1 MKQNKWQR
9 LAAIGLCGSLL
20 VNAFSGVTAVAETV
34 TIESSPTAES
44 SVKEETQASSETQE
58 TTTETS
64 REVAEKTEQP
74 VEVQNQETVDT
85 SQDAF
90 AENNQS
96 KGVPP
101 SETTP
106 ISSEANPS
114 QIKPR
119 WVPLKTV
126 VYPNVQ
132 YDFVDETGTPFT
144 EQLVF
149 SGNYQAFKGGDFN
162 STPVPLPAPYNKLS
176 AQNNGSGSYILSVS
190 NGSAMPFTEQTIANY
205 GGGGTNP
212 VVKYRTMFILD
223 KLNIATPLKFVDS
236 IEYDFVNSNWAL
248 YLYTGFNATT
258 GIFDNSV
265 EEAKTFP
272 MSETSKDAKFQ
283 KNAQGYFE
291 IIQPS
296 TFAISSGDFT
306 GWTIPG
312 YSNIRL
318 FGFDGTNTIKSKMI
332 YKVTRKQVTEK
343 FVDGTGVAITPPTG
357 FTQNKKTPMTSNNFT
372 YTSAK
377 ALPDTYKA
385 GGKTYKFKGWYKGKT
400 KPATLKTTKTPSYA
414 VTYDD
419 NDDMTAVYEE
429 VVPKT
434 VTVPAVD
441 YLFGFINEKGVYVY
455 DAKLT
460 ATITEVSGGT
470 VKNGSAITSVPEG
483 VFQKLTIPSKALT
496 YTETSPV
503 FYGVTKANVQVPK
516 YYKQPTVKPG
526 SYFTGPLGGY
536 PMATI
541 ALQNIANGQKSN
553 ASVDGSRFDVVPNES
568 AKPNNYLLVSNFW
581 ASDTTKT
588 AFSKALSMTTTVNA
602 PSFFTTE
609 DKMFYFLENRR
620 ITENFVDSNGTKITP
635 PTGFTQGKQT
645 VIDSD
650 SYTFKQ
656 AGTLPDTYKAGTKT
670 YKFKGWYKGKTK
682 PATLETS
689 KTPSYAVTYDDNDD
703 LTVVYEDQTSITL
716 PGASYQFGF
725 IDDSGKIVDPSKVG
739 LTYDLWLLDKK
750 VSTVTNKNLSGVN
763 IGNVKSMSIPDK
775 EIPLPVYGD
784 GNSLFSPINMTF
796 SLPKYYSNMTINTG
810 LNSSYPLPVVTE
822 HRSNEA
828 PKEVPTTDASFALQK
843 VADQSYTTAYT
854 NSNPVAPNVKFPILY
869 RRYAVPPMGLDPYTN
884 YSTFSGPVY
893 YTLTQRRVTEH
904 FVDNNGN
911 EIPAPTGFTQ
921 GKQTVIDSENFTYTS
936 ANALPDTYTA
946 GDKSY
951 KFKGWYKGIDKT
963 ALETTKTPS
972 YAVTYDNKDDMT
984 AVYEEVQE
992 TTVHPGFYAEFVD
1005 EQGKAFTNP
1014 LTLSGNYTEFLRK
1027 NATSPFEATGS
1038 LYPMAGSKEATVANR
1053 YKIETKQNV
1062 LIPNNYELLP
1072 DPATGVLNRG
1082 FALNNFGIT
1091 NELKYVDKVE
1101 ATTKTITLYDYDTI
1115 SDIGTN
1121 LLSDA
1126 ATTSLNSFET
1136 TLNKETNNT
1145 FSVKAKWG
1153 QSGLSRDILP
1163 NLLFLTSA
1171 NSKPRLFGFDGTSD
1185 YKQTINYKITRKQV
1199 TENFVDA
1206 TGAKITPP
1214 TGFTQ
1219 GKQIP
1224 MTSNS
1229 FTYTSANVLP
1239 DTYTAGD
1246 KSYKFKGWYKGIDKT
1261 ALETTKTPSYAVTY
1275 DDKDDMT
1282 AVYEE
1287 VQPTAEMT
1295 VSRLL
1300 EVIPNG
1306 SSMVWTVRLKNT
1318 SEVPLTNIKL
1328 APTAKWAAGISA
1340 PTQLA
1345 VRIGST
1351 SKIIPVTAEQWRTGV
1366 NLGVEIPVNGE
1377 ALVTVNTAKITG
1389 EPRQLLTAE
1398 MTASGNF
1405 SAATASNF
1413 VRIQG
1418 EDQTITPAPV
1428 EEGFISTP
1436 TFDFGK
1442 ITISSSAKQY
1452 GLKKAADYYG
1462 NGTRN
1467 PYLRIKKSQPNWQL
1481 TAQLSQLKAS
1491 TDSLPTST
1499 RLLLGNADVA
1509 AIENYNQVTESTNK
1523 VGVTKALTLTSDG
1536 TSTPVILNNQF
1547 TGNDVYQLDF
1557 DFASVK
1563 LDVPANQGKIN
1574 EKYQGTVTW
1583 NLVTGP

>member
-1 MKQNKWQR
+1 
-9 LAAIGLCGSLL
+9 
-20 VNAFSGVTAVAETV
+20 
-34 TIESSPTAES
+34 
-44 SVKEETQASSETQE
+44 
-58 TTTETS
+58 
-64 REVAEKTEQP
+64 
-74 VEVQNQETVDT
+74 
-85 SQDAF
+85 
-90 AENNQS
+90 
-96 KGVPP
+96 
-101 SETTP
+101 
-106 ISSEANPS
+106 
-114 QIKPR
+114 
-119 WVPLKTV
+119 
-126 VYPNVQ
+126 
-132 YDFVDETGTPFT
+132 
-144 EQLVF
+144 
-149 SGNYQAFKGGDFN
+149 
-162 STPVPLPAPYNKLS
+162 
-176 AQNNGSGSYILSVS
+176 
-190 NGSAMPFTEQTIANY
+190 
-205 GGGGTNP
+205 
-212 VVKYRTMFILD
+212 
-223 KLNIATPLKFVDS
+223 
-236 IEYDFVNSNWAL
+236 
-248 YLYTGFNATT
+248 
-258 GIFDNSV
+258 
-265 EEAKTFP
+265 

-1229 FTYTSANVLP
+1229 FTYTSANALP

-1405 SAATASNF
+1405 SAVTASNF

>member
-1 MKQNKWQR
+1 MKQTKWQR

-64 REVAEKTEQP
+64 REEVTKEIEKQAEVAVEKKEAPPVKAEQKEAEAQQ
-74 VEVQNQETVDT
+74 EVQLPPQLPVQIQNRAIGVKAGNLVSLD
-85 SQDAF
+85 SQF
-90 AENNQS
+90 RELSRNERNR
-96 KGVPP
+96 
-101 SETTP
+101 T
-106 ISSEANPS
+106 
-114 QIKPR
+114 
-119 WVPLKTV
+119 
-126 VYPNVQ
+126 
-132 YDFVDETGTPFT
+132 
-144 EQLVF
+144 QLV
-149 SGNYQAFKGGDFN
+149 
-162 STPVPLPAPYNKLS
+162 TPEARL
-176 AQNNGSGSYILSVS
+176 G
-190 NGSAMPFTEQTIANY
+190 
-205 GGGGTNP
+205 
-212 VVKYRTMFILD
+212 
-223 KLNIATPLKFVDS
+223 LNL
-236 IEYDFVNSNWAL
+236 
-248 YLYTGFNATT
+248 
-258 GIFDNSV
+258 
-265 EEAKTFP
+265 
-272 MSETSKDAKFQ
+272 TSKDNTPLNTSDFKLKTEMGLTRWIVTTTTSGWFVISDQTIIAPNVPTETGIDIILPSQTAVIGFVYRSDISLYYLKDPELTVP
-283 KNAQGYFE
+283 KYIDTVELEAPVGGYTYRLYFGATGIGNPPNVGDYLMNVSLVKTNDTYVINQPKGAVWPVSPAPPVAYQAE
-291 IIQPS
+291 IRSSPAASINPNVSTSGFRAIQQ
-296 TFAISSGDFT
+296 D
-306 GWTIPG
+306 
-312 YSNIRL
+312 YNL
-318 FGFDGTNTIKSKMI
+318 V
-332 YKVTRKQVTEK
+332 VTHKKITEN
-343 FVDGTGVAITPPTG
+343 FVDATGAKITPPTG
-357 FTQNKKTPMTSNNFT
+357 FTQGQQTSITSNDFT

-385 GGKTYKFKGWYKGKT
+385 GGKTYKFKGWYKGT
-400 KPATLKTTKTPSYA
+400 DQTALKTTKTPSYA

-419 NDDMTAVYEE
+419 QDDMTAVYE
-429 VVPKT
+429 VDTGKDYNFPSKT
-434 VTVPAVD
+434 VN
-441 YLFGFINEKGVYVY
+441 FQFIDEAG
-455 DAKLT
+455 T
-460 ATITEVSGGT
+460 IISPTPFTITTDLQQEINSTYTKLGSITGINSGNTKRVTIPAKTIRADVSLGGVNNYGT
-470 VKNGSAITSVPEG
+470 TNTRITIPKFYENISVYTGSA
-483 VFQKLTIPSKALT
+483 
-496 YTETSPV
+496 YTQATLNRYSTADNTLI
-503 FYGVTKANVQVPK
+503 GN
-516 YYKQPTVKPG
+516 PT
-526 SYFTGPLGGY
+526 
-536 PMATI
+536 
-541 ALQNIANGQKSN
+541 SN
-553 ASVDGSRFDVVPNES
+553 APLYYGLN
-568 AKPNNYLLVSNFW
+568 K
-581 ASDTTKT
+581 
-588 AFSKALSMTTTVNA
+588 MTTTQFKV
-602 PSFFTTE
+602 SEYDSTTTIPE
-609 DKMFYFLENRR
+609 QSEYLYNRLYVSGASR
-620 ITENFVDSNGTKITP
+620 LFNSYVTPVGTIYYQLTNRKVTENFVDASGAKITP
-635 PTGFTQGKQT
+635 PTGFTQG
-645 VIDSD
+645 
-650 SYTFKQ
+650 
-656 AGTLPDTYKAGTKT
+656 
-670 YKFKGWYKGKTK
+670 
-682 PATLETS
+682 
-689 KTPSYAVTYDDNDD
+689 N
-703 LTVVYEDQTSITL
+703 
-716 PGASYQFGF
+716 
-725 IDDSGKIVDPSKVG
+725 KV
-739 LTYDLWLLDKK
+739 
-750 VSTVTNKNLSGVN
+750 
-763 IGNVKSMSIPDK
+763 
-775 EIPLPVYGD
+775 
-784 GNSLFSPINMTF
+784 
-796 SLPKYYSNMTINTG
+796 
-810 LNSSYPLPVVTE
+810 
-822 HRSNEA
+822 
-828 PKEVPTTDASFALQK
+828 
-843 VADQSYTTAYT
+843 
-854 NSNPVAPNVKFPILY
+854 
-869 RRYAVPPMGLDPYTN
+869 
-884 YSTFSGPVY
+884 
-893 YTLTQRRVTEH
+893 
-904 FVDNNGN
+904 
-911 EIPAPTGFTQ
+911 
-921 GKQTVIDSENFTYTS
+921 VIDSENFTYTS
-936 ANALPDTYTA
+936 AKALPDTYTV
-946 GDKSY
+946 GDKNY
-951 KFKGWYKGIDKT
+951 KFKGWYKGTDQTKMK
-963 ALETTKTPS
+963 TTKTPS
-972 YAVTYDNKDDMT
+972 YAVTYDDKDDMT

-992 TTVHPGFYAEFVD
+992 ITVHPGFYAEFVD
-1005 EQGKAFTNP
+1005 EQGQAFTNP
-1014 LTLSGNYTEFLRK
+1014 LTLSGNYTEFFRK
-1027 NATSPFEATGS
+1027 TATSPFEATGS
-1038 LYPMAGSKEATVANR
+1038 LYPMVGSKEATVANR
-1053 YKIETKQNV
+1053 YKVETKQNV

-1229 FTYTSANVLP
+1229 FTYTSANALP

-1405 SAATASNF
+1405 SAVTASNF

-1536 TSTPVILNNQF
+1536 TSTPVVLNNQF